1 MSPPHVKM
9 ESYFSGADGASRG
22 RPPMNEWIH
31 IVHTYQQGDSRISVT
46 EPKTDPG
53 LARLPAKDENPEEGQ
68 FYARDDKGVGTLF
81 YNGTLTDAA
90 AAVFLKLYANDQLIK
105 TQMAAAWKT
114 DFPNLKNYYVF
125 QIWPNSCSMGGRDG
139 SALICDFSPTR
150 QQRNESPQNQFVLQ
164 LAPIALKA

>member
-1 MSPPHVKM
+1 MQGGLSRRGEDEGHGD
-9 ESYFSGADGASRG
+9 SGQGDGARSG
-22 RPPMNEWIH
+22 
-31 IVHTYQQGDSRISVT
+31 VHAHG
-46 EPKTDPG
+46 PG
-53 LARLPAKDENPEEGQ
+53 GVGW
-68 FYARDDKGVGTLF
+68 ARDDKGVGTLF
-81 YNGTLTDAA
+81 YNGTLPDAA